1 MSKTK
6 GKVGFYLFERRH
18 GRKNIG
24 SSRIRGH
31 WLIDKWDEAEEMIY
45 SKLYDVLIYQKVY
58 EPSIAKKINEDSDTL
73 QILDMCDPDW
83 LEYQPV
89 VEMIQEVDAVTCSSK
104 GLFDFLTGITNK
116 PVKLIPDRVNLDV
129 LPERKKHTDE
139 KATRVGWF
147 GYSHNDYVLEQ
158 VLEPLQREGLK
169 LKVVSDAIYQP
180 RRDKYLDMVEWVK
193 WENQKQADKAIQEC
207 DFVVMP
213 SGNSPRFV
221 YKSQNKTY
229 QSWALGLPVAKNVP
243 ELKRFIDPKERKKEA
258 DKRYKQVEKELTVE
272 KSVEDFKELIGKVSG
287 GENK

>member
-1 MSKTK
+1 MSKTNNT
-6 GKVGFYLFERRH
+6 GFFLFERRH

-45 SKLYDVLIYQKVY
+45 SKPYKTIIYQKVY
-58 EPSIAKKINEDSDTL
+58 EPSIAKQVKEDSDTI

-89 VEMIQEVDAVTCSSK
+89 VEMIQEVDAITCSSK
-104 GLFDFLTGITNK
+104 GLYDFLTGITNK

-129 LPERKKHTDE
+129 LPEPKEHTD
-139 KATRVGWF
+139 KPAKMAGWF

-158 VLEPLQREGLK
+158 VLEPLKREGLK
-169 LKVVSDAIYQP
+169 LKVVSDSIYQP
-180 RRDKYLDMVEWVK
+180 RRDKYLDMIDWVK
-193 WENQKQADKAIQEC
+193 WEDQKQADKAIQEA

-213 SGNSPRFV
+213 AGSSPKYI

-243 ELKRFIDPKERKKEA
+243 ELKRWIDPKERKQEA
-258 DKRYKQVEKELTVE
+258 DKRYKQVKKELTVD
-272 KSVEDFKELIGKVSG
+272 KSVEEFKELINEIEKGRS
-287 GENK
+287 